1 MRLPP
6 PCKNRIAALC
16 RILFAHSIP
25 ARIITTAIENCKREI
40 QKDRKVVQSEA
51 TGFINIYGL
60 PTKVQA
66 IVNKEKEGN

>member
-1 MRLPP
+1 M
-6 PCKNRIAALC
+6 
-16 RILFAHSIP
+16 
-25 ARIITTAIENCKREI
+25 
-40 QKDRKVVQSEA
+40 VQSEV

>member
-1 MRLPP
+1 MQDSFYTS
-6 PCKNRIAALC
+6 CIFSYHNTKIK
-16 RILFAHSIP
+16 I
-25 ARIITTAIENCKREI
+25 CKREI